1 MPQNTDNTAGMS
13 VLGQKR
19 KPGGTALAPGVAVRQ
34 RAKSVALAFPTTDGG
49 EEEVSVGVAAKYA
62 GMMSPEHV
70 AALSTL
76 AECFE
81 AWFGC
86 PPDAYAV
93 RVYREWNAASP
104 GSTVGKFKDDKALR
118 YFPRVD
124 WSKVGNFRDM
134 FSGCSALESVAGPI
148 NAPVSC
154 DAFTMFADCVKL
166 AEVPDISMPKMY
178 NCGWMCLGCTSLTR
192 VGTLDTAGSGVMC
205 NMFEGCSSLESVAGL
220 DTSSATNLER
230 LFTGCRKLTEVPELD
245 VSKATTVMDM
255 FCDCVFLRKVRLKG
269 FGTVTENADGVFKNA
284 TLLGH
289 GGGENRQS
297 LVDTLLTD
305 SFDRAAAGMPVL
317 TLRYFPAAV
326 KNRLTSEE
334 RAAIEAKGYKFA

>member
-13 VLGQKR
+13 VLGLKR
-19 KPGGTALAPGVAVRQ
+19 KLGGTALAPGVTVRQ
-34 RAKSVALAFPTTDGG
+34 RAKSVVLAFPTTGGG
-49 EEEVSVGVAAKYA
+49 EEEVSVGVASKYA
-62 GMMSPEHV
+62 GMMSPEHA

-86 PPDAYAV
+86 PPDAYAAKI
-93 RVYREWNAASP
+93 YREWNAASP

-134 FSGCSALESVAGPI
+134 FSGCSNLEHIAGHVD
-148 NAPVSC
+148 APVTC
-154 DAFTMFADCVKL
+154 DAFTMFKNCGKL
-166 AEVPDISMPKMY
+166 RELPDISMPKMY
-178 NCGWMCLGCTSLTR
+178 NCGWMCSGCSSLAR
-192 VGTLDTAGSGVMC
+192 VGTLDTAGGGWMGY
-205 NMFEGCSSLESVAGL
+205 MFEGCASLESVAGL
-220 DTSSATNLER
+220 DTSSATSLER

-245 VSKATTVMDM
+245 VGKATTVMDM
-255 FCDCVFLRKVRLKG
+255 FCDCVSLRKVRLKG
-269 FGTVTENADGVFKNA
+269 FGTAAENADGVFKNA
-284 TLLGH
+284 TLLGE
-289 GGGENRQS
+289 GGEENRQS

-305 SFDRAAAGMPVL
+305 SFDRAAAGMPAL

-326 KNRLTSEE
+326 KNRLTAEE